1 MEYKDYY
8 KTLGVDKTA
17 SQSDI
22 KKKFRQLAKK
32 YHPDLNKGNK
42 EAAEKFKEIN
52 EAYEVLGD
60 EEKRKKYDAFGSG
73 YNFTGG
79 ENFDPSQYGFGGFN
93 GGKSYTFSGSNAGG
107 FSDFF
112 NMFFGGGF
120 SSSQT
125 DNIFS
130 GFGERRNAHSRG
142 RFDTEISISIKEAFE
157 GAEKNLLLNVNGENK
172 RLNLKVPKGIL
183 PGKKIKMK
191 GEKIGIDGDIY
202 IKINVTDKKMQLK
215 GVDIYDIETPQIDA
229 ALSDP
234 SVLPFVAQR
243 VLTVLADW
251 DPANYPYYQRRLA
264 EFQARLSGSVLA
276 GRQILR
282 DIPVYDLTGYS
293 GALLEAAGCRIERP
307 ASADWA
313 AWNKGKEQEL
323 TTRSEERR
331 VGKECRSRW
340 SPYH

>member
-93 GGKSYTFSGSNAGG
+93 GGKTYTFSGSNAGG

-191 GEKIGIDGDIY
+191 GEKIGVDGDIY

-215 GVDIYDIETPQIDA
+215 GVDIYDNVNIYPWEAYFGTVKTVSTLWGKIKINIPKNIAGGKKIRLVNRGFKDMKGKTGD
-229 ALSDP
+229 LYLEVKIVNP
-234 SVLPFVAQR
+234 E
-243 VLTVLADW
+243 VLT
-251 DPANYPYYQRRLA
+251 
-264 EFQARLSGSVLA
+264 
-276 GRQILR
+276 
-282 DIPVYDLTGYS
+282 
-293 GALLEAAGCRIERP
+293 
-307 ASADWA
+307 
-313 AWNKGKEQEL
+313 KEQEEL
-323 TTRSEERR
+323 YKKLYKS
-331 VGKECRSRW
+331 K
-340 SPYH
+340 